1 MVEGVDVDG
10 GLTVEYVAQH
20 GVWSDVHAVCLGGL
34 MRCLRVLDKGRG
46 GLYVLLHV
54 SAQCHCECLYAAADA
69 EHGQLTVEG
78 VACEEQFGQ
87 VALVVDVVQLW
98 HRLFAC
104 PERIEVATAAQN
116 YSVEGVESSEQNVV
130 VSHRRNEYGCASGSD
145 YLLVVDFAQRGVD
158 AFVISGDAYDWSV
171 GV

>member
-1 MVEGVDVDG
+1 
-10 GLTVEYVAQH
+10 
-20 GVWSDVHAVCLGGL
+20 
-34 MRCLRVLDKGRG
+34 MRGLRVLDKGRG
-46 GLYVLLHV
+46 GLDVLLHV
-54 SAQCHCECLYAAADA
+54 SAQCHCERLYAAADA

-87 VALVVDVVQLW
+87 VALVVDIVQLW
-98 HRLFAC
+98 HRFFAC
-104 PERIEVATAAQN
+104 PERIEVATAAQY
-116 YSVEGVESSEQNVV
+116 YSVEGVESGEQNVV
-130 VSHRRNEYGCASGSD
+130 VSHRRNEYRSASGTY